1 MLREEYERIIYES
14 AKRLSFLSD
23 VVEFANRHRRAE
35 DLKGVQIFVIRELRR
50 VRNSLWDVRDGH
62 DAEDIKKAIDAL
74 ELSELHIRKKDYHS
88 AWSGVNASYG
98 FLSRITINLFD
109 VKKELK
115 YMEHEILIRG
125 MVIGGIGGFLLG
137 FMIYVLSLLV
147 YYLG

>member
-14 AKRLSFLSD
+14 NRRLSFLSD
-23 VVEFANRHRRAE
+23 VVEFANRHKRHE
-35 DLKGVQIFVIRELRR
+35 DLKGLQIFLIREVRR
-50 VRNSLWDVRDGH
+50 VRSSLWDLRESA
-62 DAEDIKKAIDAL
+62 DAEEIKKAIDAL

>member
-23 VVEFANRHRRAE
+23 VVEFANRHKRHE
-35 DLKGVQIFVIRELRR
+35 DLKGLQIFVIRELRR

-74 ELSELHIRKKDYHS
+74 ELSELHVRRKDYHS

-98 FLSRITINLFD
+98 FLSRVSVNLFD

-115 YMEHEILIRG
+115 YMEKEILLRG
-125 MVIGGIGGFLLG
+125 ITIGGIAGFLLG
-137 FMIYVLSLLV
+137 FVIYLLSLII